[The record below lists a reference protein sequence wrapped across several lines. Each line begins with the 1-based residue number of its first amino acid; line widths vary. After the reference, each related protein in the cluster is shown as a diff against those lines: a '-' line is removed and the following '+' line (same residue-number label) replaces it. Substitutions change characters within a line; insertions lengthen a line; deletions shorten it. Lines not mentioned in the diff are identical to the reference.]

1 MKRTEIKGILT
12 LCTRKRI
19 MHRKLSTGVDNF
31 GEKYEKIKGFDML
44 SNICFVYN
52 LDEAEKGWNGSRFFE
67 MDRNNI
73 LLRYSI
79 FI

>member
-19 MHRKLSTGVDNF
+19 IHRKLSTGVDNF

-52 LDEAEKGWNGSRFFE
+52 LDEAEKGWRGGVFLKWTETTF
-67 MDRNNI
+67 
-73 LLRYSI
+73 Y
-79 FI
+79 